1 MDFVKI
7 LYLFHDFYRVTSKLP
22 YFVGENLFCLE
33 SDLLDK
39 RQVALYVI
47 DIQSWRKLLKVPL
60 HKQVPLLVRQHSH
73 SQTTRITNVPGT
85 PDGHRRDSAQKRPTP
100 ASKSATVTS
109 PVCKRMKFGDNVIE
123 ISDVLSAT
131 KTADV
136 NVEDVKTHEL
146 PETIAPAQNHP
157 FRDLSDVNEDCM
169 SESSED
175 SSSSTGSRCAGA
187 DNDDN
192 DAMTSSRRNDFLRSP
207 EWLTLL
213 SMLSEKGYVL
223 DIDLDFFSTMDPFR
237 KQFTVEQY
245 SLLKTIYAF
254 KPPLDDSDQVLHHS
268 LLAYVDFLLLV

>member
-1 MDFVKI
+1 MKACLSCLYI
-7 LYLFHDFYRVTSKLP
+7 LHYSNITLF
-22 YFVGENLFCLE
+22 NLFI
-33 SDLLDK
+33 K
-39 RQVALYVI
+39 MYMYMYKAI
-47 DIQSWRKLLKVPL
+47 K
-60 HKQVPLLVRQHSH
+60 HSH
-73 SQTTRITNVPGT
+73 G
-85 PDGHRRDSAQKRPTP
+85 
-100 ASKSATVTS
+100 
-109 PVCKRMKFGDNVIE
+109 
-123 ISDVLSAT
+123 L
-131 KTADV
+131 
-136 NVEDVKTHEL
+136 
-146 PETIAPAQNHP
+146 
-157 FRDLSDVNEDCM
+157 DVNEDCM

-192 DAMTSSRRNDFLRSP
+192 DAMTSSQRNDFLRSP

-268 LLAYVDFLLLV
+268 LLAYVDFLLIV